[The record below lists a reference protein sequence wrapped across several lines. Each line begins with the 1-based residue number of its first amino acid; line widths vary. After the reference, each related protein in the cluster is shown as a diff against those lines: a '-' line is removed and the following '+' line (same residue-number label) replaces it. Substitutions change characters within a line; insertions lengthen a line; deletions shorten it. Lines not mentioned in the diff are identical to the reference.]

1 MPILQKIFT
10 PLLNFYLTNTK
21 MHWKTKEK
29 ITRLINE
36 KLEACP
42 RNKSVWGNL
51 TAEERAV
58 YNERFGPADRTYP
71 IGWIMK
77 NR

>member
-1 MPILQKIFT
+1 MKLIKKAQP
-10 PLLNFYLTNTK
+10 

-29 ITRLINE
+29 INRIINE

-42 RNKSVWGNL
+42 RNKTVWDTL
-51 TAEERAV
+51 TAEEREV
-58 YNERFGPADRTYP
+58 YNERFGAPDRTHP
-71 IGWIMK
+71 IDWVMK

>member
-1 MPILQKIFT
+1 
-10 PLLNFYLTNTK
+10 

-42 RNKSVWGNL
+42 RNKAVWDML
-51 TAEERAV
+51 TTEEREV
-58 YNERFGPADRTYP
+58 YNERFGAPDRTYP
-71 IGWIMK
+71 IDWVMK
-77 NR
+77 TRM

>member
-1 MPILQKIFT
+1 
-10 PLLNFYLTNTK
+10 

-42 RNKSVWGNL
+42 HNKAVWDML
-51 TAEERAV
+51 TAEEREV
-58 YNERFGPADRTYP
+58 YNERFGAPDRSYP
-71 IGWIMK
+71 IDWVIK
-77 NR
+77 TR